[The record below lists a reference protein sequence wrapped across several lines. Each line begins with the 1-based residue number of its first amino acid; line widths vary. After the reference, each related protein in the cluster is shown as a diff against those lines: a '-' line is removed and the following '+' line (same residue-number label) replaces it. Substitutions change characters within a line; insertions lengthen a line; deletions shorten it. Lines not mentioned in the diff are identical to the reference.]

1 MDEYNN
7 SQQQSY
13 YTEEYTKKKRK
24 GLPLN
29 YFTVSFISMILGGL
43 IFGTTFAFLTPMI
56 IQQQHINTEKVMI
69 EQRIEPQLQE
79 NETSV
84 NNTVTVAKYNPNT
97 VLTGSQINKKV
108 GPAVVGIV
116 SKVEARNFWGDL
128 YEAEGNGSGI
138 IISSD
143 GYIVTNNHV
152 IDGGKEIT
160 VILSDANRSTIEES
174 KNNQNEYKA
183 KLIGADPK
191 TDLAILKI
199 DAEGLPSAQLGD
211 SSTLEVGDR
220 AFAIGNPLGQ
230 EFAGSFTGGYISALN
245 RTIQVDG
252 RELTLIQTD
261 AAINPGNSGGA
272 LVNSNGE
279 VIGIN
284 TVKISIENV
293 EGMGFAIP
301 INEALPIIND
311 LKIHGKVKGRPLIG
325 IAGRDVTENLAEN
338 YSLPMGIYVLEVTP
352 SSGADRA
359 GIKKYDIIT
368 KFNGERV
375 KTMVELNALKEQ
387 LKVGDVVEV
396 EIFREGKTKVLKL
409 KLLEER

>member
-1 MDEYNN
+1 MDEKN
-7 SQQQSY
+7 SVQHQSY
-13 YTEEYTKKKRK
+13 YTEEYSKKKKK
-24 GLPLN
+24 GVPLN
-29 YFTVSFISMILGGL
+29 YITVSFISMILGGL
-43 IFGTTFAFLTPMI
+43 IFGTTVAFLSPMVN
-56 IQQQHINTEKVMI
+56 QQPFEDSEKAMI
-69 EQRIEPQLQE
+69 EQRIEPHLQE

-84 NNTVTVAKYNPNT
+84 NNTVPVAKYNNNT

-143 GYIVTNNHV
+143 GYIVTNHHV
-152 IDGGKEIT
+152 IENGKDIT

-174 KNNQNEYKA
+174 NKNEYRA

-284 TVKISIENV
+284 TVKIAIDNV

-301 INEALPIIND
+301 INEALPVIND
-311 LKIHGKVKGRPLIG
+311 LKIYGKVKGRPLIG
-325 IAGRDVTENLAEN
+325 IAGRDVTQNLAEN

-352 SSGADRA
+352 DSGADDA
-359 GIKKYDIIT
+359 GIRKYDIIT

-375 KTMVELNALKEQ
+375 KTMVELNTLKEK
-387 LKVGDVVEV
+387 LKVDDVVEV
-396 EIFREGKTKVLKL
+396 EIFREGKTKTLKL
-409 KLLEER
+409 KLSEEK